1 MSRNMRGKRRAINAC
16 TVCTNKC
23 ERSSSFICNN
33 CVEHTHALCIGMP
46 DEIIREFQRKTMKFY
61 CPVCISEPKKR
72 ESAYDWRKS
81 LKRYVTF
88 HCCQFTD
95 VIESRQFAFNNIIMQ
110 LANLT
115 RILSQCI

>member
-16 TVCTNKC
+16 TVCTKQC

-46 DEIIREFQRKTMKFY
+46 DEIIKEFQRKTMKFY

-72 ESAYDWRKS
+72 ESAYDWRES

-95 VIESRQFAFNNIIMQ
+95 VSRCRLFAFNYFDVDVP
-110 LANLT
+110 
-115 RILSQCI
+115 